1 MKITRR
7 QFLQYCTASAAAL
20 GLSQL
25 DLLKLEKALA
35 ANVCGCED
43 YGVPHVI
50 WMQGQS
56 CGGCTLS
63 ILNRMRT
70 DYPPALLSGPNWTWT
85 PTPLDGPGGLVQ
97 DVVDLLVGDA
107 VGALTSPSPGT
118 WPRFPTAISIWTTR
132 AR

>member
-1 MKITRR
+1 MVGEGGVPLPALKGGNGIMKITRR

-43 YGVPHVI
+43 FDVPHVI

-63 ILNRMRT
+63 ILNRIRQT
-70 DYPPALLSGPNWTWT
+70 TH
-85 PTPLDGPGGLVQ
+85 
-97 DVVDLLVGDA
+97 
-107 VGALTSPSPGT
+107 
-118 WPRFPTAISIWTTR
+118 PR
-132 AR
+132 